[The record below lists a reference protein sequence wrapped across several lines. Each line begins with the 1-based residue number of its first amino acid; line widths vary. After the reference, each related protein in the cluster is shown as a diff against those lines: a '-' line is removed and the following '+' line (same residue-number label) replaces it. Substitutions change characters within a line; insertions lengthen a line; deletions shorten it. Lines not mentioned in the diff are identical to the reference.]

1 MFFFLCGYLPF
12 YFKHPA
18 NFSSSSIASFALL
31 LSRVGWGKISMVGQ
45 SESDIFVPELKA
57 KELTIAGSSVLPSL
71 FQWENKNVDLITI
84 DGFSHFSK
92 QIKITL
98 PHHTHFALPYPK
110 LSRVSLIWFKGAGW
124 SAALSLLRPGELAN
138 IACQTLLFVSVSLA
152 MDNQRT
158 LLFGREQ

>member
-57 KELTIAGSSVLPSL
+57 KEFTIAGSSVLPSL
-71 FQWENKNVDLITI
+71 FQWENKNVDLVTI
-84 DGFSHFSK
+84 DGSLIFGK
-92 QIKITL
+92 QIKISSDLLCPTIL
-98 PHHTHFALPYPK
+98 ILPYP
-110 LSRVSLIWFKGAGW
+110 
-124 SAALSLLRPGELAN
+124 
-138 IACQTLLFVSVSLA
+138 TLNCLMFL
-152 MDNQRT
+152 
-158 LLFGREQ
+158 

>member
-57 KELTIAGSSVLPSL
+57 KGIY
-71 FQWENKNVDLITI
+71 N
-84 DGFSHFSK
+84 
-92 QIKITL
+92 
-98 PHHTHFALPYPK
+98 
-110 LSRVSLIWFKGAGW
+110 SRIISFTFPIPMG
-124 SAALSLLRPGELAN
+124 
-138 IACQTLLFVSVSLA
+138 Q
-152 MDNQRT
+152 
-158 LLFGREQ
+158 